1 MPPVTA
7 NVTLPLVAV
16 PRIRDCGT
24 ERFPVNVPPLARVI
38 VKVVFTG
45 SVPSAVAATVAAI
58 VPFPIPFV
66 KLAWP
71 VIPKPV
77 AEIVVV
83 AFTVKVVLM
92 LAAVAAV
99 HTSSVKT
106 KLERVRFIDL
116 LESSTLGMPEF
127 AG

>member
-1 MPPVTA
+1 MPPVKA
-7 NVTLPLVAV
+7 NVTLPVVAA
-16 PRIRDCGT
+16 PKIRDCGT

-106 KLERVRFIDL
+106 KLERVRFIGL

>member
-1 MPPVTA
+1 
-7 NVTLPLVAV
+7 
-16 PRIRDCGT
+16 
-24 ERFPVNVPPLARVI
+24 VI

-45 SVPSAVAATVAAI
+45 SEVIALTGTVAATV
-58 VPFPIPFV
+58 PFPMPFV
-66 KLAWP
+66 KLAVP

-106 KLERVRFIDL
+106 KLEKVRFIGL
-116 LESSTLGMPEF
+116 LESSTLGMPELPDNP
-127 AG
+127 